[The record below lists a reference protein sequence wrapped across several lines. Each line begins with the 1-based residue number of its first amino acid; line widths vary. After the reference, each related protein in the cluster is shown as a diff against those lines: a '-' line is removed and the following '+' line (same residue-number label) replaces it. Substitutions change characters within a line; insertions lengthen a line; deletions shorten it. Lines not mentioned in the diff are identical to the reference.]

1 MDLIYC
7 VEDDE
12 GIRDLITYAVKSA
25 GFEAEGFESASD
37 FEKRLGERLPSMVL
51 LDIMLPD
58 KDGIAIL
65 KDIRNNDTTKNV
77 PVIMIT
83 AKGTESDKVKG
94 FEYGADDYI
103 TKPFDI
109 REVILRVKSIL
120 RRIERTRNGEGEGG
134 ILRVADVAVDLDRHE
149 VYKGERRV
157 ELTPKEFALLEILM
171 RSPGRVFKRGELLEK
186 VWEFE
191 YMGDTRT
198 VDIHIQRLRKKLQ
211 DDRFIRTV
219 FGVGYKV
226 AEEEAQ

>member
-58 KDGIAIL
+58 KD
-65 KDIRNNDTTKNV
+65 TTKNV

-94 FEYGADDYI
+94 FEYGADDYV
-103 TKPFDI
+103 TKPFGVMELISRIKAVLRRSGPQAGSDI
-109 REVILRVKSIL
+109 IEYKGIILDNQSRNVKVDGKDIAITFKEFELLKYLLKNKGTVVPREV
-120 RRIERTRNGEGEGG
+120 
-134 ILRVADVAVDLDRHE
+134 
-149 VYKGERRV
+149 
-157 ELTPKEFALLEILM
+157 
-171 RSPGRVFKRGELLEK
+171 LLEK
-186 VWEFE
+186 IWGYHFE
-191 YMGDTRT
+191 GESRT
-198 VDIHIQRLRKKLQ
+198 LDVHIGSLRHKLGEKGKC
-211 DDRFIRTV
+211 IETI
-219 FGVGYKV
+219 GNVGYKI
-226 AEEEAQ
+226 